1 MGILVDVILIA
12 AIGGY
17 AGYLIWHILSS
28 MKAGKGNPYGCSG
41 DCGKCGGGCSCS
53 SQASGRH
60 AGERGKGVR
69 QRLTTCSGFLPMAS
83 PLRGQEVLSAL
94 PVSQSVRRHD
104 IMTSVY

>member
-53 SQASGRH
+53 CSRQVSVKHEVRHADRWVKEERVSGR
-60 AGERGKGVR
+60 G
-69 QRLTTCSGFLPMAS
+69 
-83 PLRGQEVLSAL
+83 
-94 PVSQSVRRHD
+94 
-104 IMTSVY
+104 

>member
-1 MGILVDVILIA
+1 MGIFVDVILIA

-53 SQASGRH
+53 RQVSVKHEVRHADRRVKEERVSGR
-60 AGERGKGVR
+60 G
-69 QRLTTCSGFLPMAS
+69 
-83 PLRGQEVLSAL
+83 
-94 PVSQSVRRHD
+94 
-104 IMTSVY
+104 

>member
-53 SQASGRH
+53 SQVSVKHEVRKADTRVKEGRGSGR
-60 AGERGKGVR
+60 G
-69 QRLTTCSGFLPMAS
+69 
-83 PLRGQEVLSAL
+83 
-94 PVSQSVRRHD
+94 
-104 IMTSVY
+104 